1 MDPLSTPQIAARHG
15 MEPSR
20 TDDGTD
26 LVIVVL
32 DELACTGSV
41 RGCSICSADYAG
53 AMPTAVTA

>member
-1 MDPLSTPQIAARHG
+1 MDPLNTPHIGARHG
-15 MEPSR
+15 MEPAR

-41 RGCSICSADYAG
+41 KVSFSGVDYAG
-53 AMPTAVTA
+53 AMPPAVAA